1 MEFLQ
6 SYFNLL
12 IVGCCVVV
20 GYVWTTLTN
29 PEDKSRRFIPLVM
42 AVLGIALACIDSG
55 GVSVEIMLSGAVSG
69 LASTGCYEALDMEC
83 AGYLFRATGYT
94 VTFDGYMAVYEETL
108 ESEKDEKEG
117 E

>member
-29 PEDKSRRFIPLVM
+29 PEYKSRRFIPLVM

-69 LASTGCYEALDMEC
+69 LASTGCYEAFKQLILKPKWITQTETMTRWSE
-83 AGYLFRATGYT
+83 
-94 VTFDGYMAVYEETL
+94 MADDEKA

>member
-6 SYFNLL
+6 TYFNLL

-69 LASTGCYEALDMEC
+69 LASTGCESFYHSAQKISGLSRLRVL
-83 AGYLFRATGYT
+83 YFRR
-94 VTFDGYMAVYEETL
+94 
-108 ESEKDEKEG
+108 KRK
-117 E
+117 